1 MMGYT
6 FRGLNSALLASQY
19 SPLIVL
25 QRTIDSC
32 RAQYRAESDM
42 FQGLRLVNLDDGAY
56 NPSTARSP
64 YNFSREF
71 PSKSAKVP
79 ELESLF
85 LRSADFANPLH

>member
-25 QRTIDSC
+25 QRTIDS
-32 RAQYRAESDM
+32 YRAYTGPKVAC
-42 FQGLRLVNLDDGAY
+42 FRVAIVNLDDGAY